1 MKQIKFDSK
10 TEWELFR
17 KGKITG
23 SILDDV
29 FAVKEPTK
37 EDIVKV
43 LDKAEIEYKKSAKKE
58 DLMALVPDELSS
70 EVKAKLTK
78 KLEFYELLAHKVSVP
93 EDGDED
99 PMERGSRLEDE
110 ALQLFAKKN
119 NIEISNDLVVWVSDT
134 NDSLAY
140 SPDGCVI
147 SDEEVVETKCLSSAW
162 HLYIYYEKE
171 IPTKYKKQNLQAFI
185 VNDRLQK
192 LHFVCYDPRIPAL
205 PIHWITI
212 TREEV
217 AGEIALYKQYE
228 LQLMEELNALAEEL
242 TF

>member
-1 MKQIKFDSK
+1 MKTIKFEDK
-10 TEWELFR
+10 EIWKEYR

-29 FAVKEPTK
+29 FAVKEVTVN
-37 EDIVKV
+37 DIKQV
-43 LDKAEIEYKKSAKKE
+43 LDKAGVEYKKTAKKE
-58 DLMALVPDELSS
+58 DLLSLIPEELND

-78 KLEFYELLAHKVSVP
+78 KLEFYELLAHKVAVP
-93 EDGDED
+93 ETGEED
-99 PMERGSRLEDE
+99 PMERGTRLEAE
-110 ALQLFAKKN
+110 ALEVFAKKTGN
-119 NIEISNDLVVWVSDT
+119 KVSNELVMWVSDI

-147 SDEEVVETKCLSSAW
+147 SDEEVVETKCLSSAC

-185 VNDRLQK
+185 VNDKLQK

-212 TREEV
+212 NREEV
-217 AGEIALYKQYE
+217 ADEIALYKKYE
-228 LQLMEELNALAEEL
+228 VQLMEELNALAEEL